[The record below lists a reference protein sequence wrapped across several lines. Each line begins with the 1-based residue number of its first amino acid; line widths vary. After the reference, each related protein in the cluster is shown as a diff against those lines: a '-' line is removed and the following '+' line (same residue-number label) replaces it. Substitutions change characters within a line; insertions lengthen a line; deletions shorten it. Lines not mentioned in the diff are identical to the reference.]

1 MLLLNENWDRD
12 VDFKFMDICEDWLE
26 WNDSEFFVDKLK
38 VCIDCGFFCRF
49 SRGIGLGLMD
59 GWYSSLSIFFG
70 L

>member
-1 MLLLNENWDRD
+1 
-12 VDFKFMDICEDWLE
+12 MDICEDWLE

-59 GWYSSLSIFFG
+59 GWYLSLLIFFG